1 MEKQLNLEALLN
13 GRSVLELKGTE
24 AAFASE
30 LLTEAVKNK
39 QLESFTAVEYK
50 ALIEELAEM
59 LALNVFKGDVSDA
72 WKQEL
77 LNKLENSSERKWGWD
92 FTSILDEYLYG
103 IEMWDNLGIEG
114 RKVVTKAIIDYL
126 KEERR

>member
-24 AAFASE
+24 AALACD
-30 LLTEAVKNK
+30 LLTQAVQNK
-39 QLESFTAVEYK
+39 PLESFTEIEYK
-50 ALIEELAEM
+50 ALVEELAEM

-77 LNKLENSSERKWGWD
+77 LNKLENSTERKWGWSWA
-92 FTSILDEYLYG
+92 SILDIYLQG
-103 IEMWDNLGIEG
+103 IEMWDNLGTEG
-114 RKVVTKAIIDYL
+114 RDKVTKKIMDYL
-126 KEERR
+126 KEEE